1 MEKWR
6 DVLGYEG
13 LYQVSDEGR
22 VRSLTRVNNYGRK
35 VRGQIM
41 KQHKSKHGGYL
52 TVGLCKNG
60 KRTLFYVHR
69 LVAWAFIEP
78 TDTTETVNHINEIK
92 TDNRVENLEWMTLHD
107 NTLYGTHMQRMAES
121 MKGKVAGP
129 AHPNYG
135 RRGSQALTHKGT
147 VIGVSMTDSS
157 EVRFDTAATAARALH
172 LSTGRLCDAINGK
185 AKSCGGYYWRRV
197 NG

>member
-1 MEKWR
+1 MENWR

-35 VRGQIM
+35 VRGQII
-41 KQHKSKHGGYL
+41 KQQKSKHGGYL

-60 KRTLFYVHR
+60 KRTLFFVHR
-69 LVAWAFIEP
+69 LVAMAFIEP

-121 MKGKVAGP
+121 RKGKAAGP

-135 RRGSQALTHKGT
+135 RRGSQALSNKGP
-147 VIGVSMTDSS
+147 VVGVSMKDSS
-157 EVRFDTAATAARALH
+157 EVCFDTAATAARALH
-172 LSTGRLCDAINGK
+172 LSTGQLCDAINGK
-185 AKSCGGYYWRRV
+185 AKSCGGYYWRRAD
-197 NG
+197 G